1 MSVFILQTQNGQVK
15 WPCTVAKLQR
25 LYKAFMADEKEE
37 DEEEE
42 EEEDDD
48 DNKRKHVAKRQRVE

>member
-1 MSVFILQTQNGQVK
+1 MK

-42 EEEDDD
+42 EEEEE
-48 DNKRKHVAKRQRVE
+48 DNKRKNIAKRQRVE